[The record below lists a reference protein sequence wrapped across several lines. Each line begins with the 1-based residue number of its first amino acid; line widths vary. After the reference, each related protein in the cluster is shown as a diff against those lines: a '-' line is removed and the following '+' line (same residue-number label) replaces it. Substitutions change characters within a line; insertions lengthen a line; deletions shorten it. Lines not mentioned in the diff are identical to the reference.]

1 MYDIYNGSI
10 QPSRG
15 NTNISP
21 RINKSQTLQNEQS
34 FDSILKQKIQDKEL
48 KISQHAQLRINTR
61 NIKLDDDQ
69 MEKLKNAVDRA
80 EQKGVKESLI
90 LIDDIAF
97 IVSIKNRTVITAMDG
112 PSVKENVF
120 TNIDGA
126 VVL

>member
-1 MYDIYNGSI
+1 MYNIYKVPI
-10 QPSRG
+10 PPSRG
-15 NTNISP
+15 NNHISP
-21 RINKSQTLQNEQS
+21 QIKRNQTVPDEQS
-34 FDSILKQKIQDKEL
+34 FGSILKQKIQDKDL
-48 KISQHAQLRINTR
+48 KISQHAQLRLNAR
-61 NIKLDDDQ
+61 NIKLNDDQ

-90 LIDDIAF
+90 LINDIAF
-97 IVSIKNRTVITAMDG
+97 IVSIKNRTVITAIDG